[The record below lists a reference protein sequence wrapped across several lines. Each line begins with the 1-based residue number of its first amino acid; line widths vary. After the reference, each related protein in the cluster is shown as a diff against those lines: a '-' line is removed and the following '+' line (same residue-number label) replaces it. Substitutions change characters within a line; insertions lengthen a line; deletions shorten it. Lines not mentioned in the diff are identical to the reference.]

1 MKIILTFVLS
11 AFAALM
17 LITARAAVL
26 PACPPQM
33 MDEVMAMLA
42 DKTNDEKLA
51 VLVSTLDEFLKGG
64 GGYSRVFIDDATN
77 AVVEEINGELL
88 GETPDIFTP
97 EYLEMLRATMLE
109 DMVTDYIGKFNILD
123 LAAKNGRNVEIRMNF
138 GDRGT
143 LTVATFSPEQ
153 VAEALHN
160 YQPAQPPI
168 EGDVVEGIDPL
179 LVKLALILK
188 DKGLNMNSAFGIFDS
203 DNEGQISLDN
213 FRSIASTNF
222 KIENKDIDKLI
233 KIIFG
238 EKVVID
244 KQDFYQI
251 FNNLLPFEDD
261 ADYIRKTKVLG
272 EQSQISF
279 NIIDKQNNNINNNI
293 NYNTTGAL
301 NQMDI
306 NVNNSGTMTN
316 YNNLNNNLYSPNLNN
331 NKYKNIR
338 RNSRTMNEIILE
350 INKYMF
356 YIGKSTAADLFKIF
370 DKDANLKVGK
380 KELAEGFAKIG
391 IQLNPEEHE
400 MIWKSI
406 VGTYSI
412 EDFGFEEFKKF
423 YEKQKKKKK

>member
-42 DKTNDEKLA
+42 DKTDDEKLA

-123 LAAKNGRNVEIRMNF
+123 LAAKTGRNVEIRMKF

-179 LVKLALILK
+179 DYGLDDLYEILDTVPTVETLVVLTRLIDMSIAESGNTTDHAWIEEVSKKVVFSQVSNDYARANLIDEAEIEAAK
-188 DKGLNMNSAFGIFDS
+188 HLFLDTYKQYDSDDNYIMHYILLTAAHVGYDVELRMCDEEHLDTPFVLVFTPDEIFDAFS
-203 DNEGQISLDN
+203 E
-213 FRSIASTNF
+213 
-222 KIENKDIDKLI
+222 
-233 KIIFG
+233 
-238 EKVVID
+238 
-244 KQDFYQI
+244 
-251 FNNLLPFEDD
+251 
-261 ADYIRKTKVLG
+261 
-272 EQSQISF
+272 
-279 NIIDKQNNNINNNI
+279 
-293 NYNTTGAL
+293 
-301 NQMDI
+301 
-306 NVNNSGTMTN
+306 
-316 YNNLNNNLYSPNLNN
+316 
-331 NKYKNIR
+331 
-338 RNSRTMNEIILE
+338 
-350 INKYMF
+350 
-356 YIGKSTAADLFKIF
+356 
-370 DKDANLKVGK
+370 
-380 KELAEGFAKIG
+380 
-391 IQLNPEEHE
+391 
-400 MIWKSI
+400 
-406 VGTYSI
+406 
-412 EDFGFEEFKKF
+412 
-423 YEKQKKKKK
+423 

>member
-33 MDEVMAMLA
+33 MDEVMAMLT
-42 DKTNDEKLA
+42 DKTDDEKLA

-123 LAAKNGRNVEIRMNF
+123 LAAKTGRNVEIRMNF

-179 LVKLALILK
+179 
-188 DKGLNMNSAFGIFDS
+188 DYGLDDLYEIRHGPDGRNTGDAGT
-203 DNEGQISLDN
+203 LD
-213 FRSIASTNF
+213 
-222 KIENKDIDKLI
+222 
-233 KIIFG
+233 G
-238 EKVVID
+238 
-244 KQDFYQI
+244 
-251 FNNLLPFEDD
+251 
-261 ADYIRKTKVLG
+261 
-272 EQSQISF
+272 
-279 NIIDKQNNNINNNI
+279 
-293 NYNTTGAL
+293 
-301 NQMDI
+301 
-306 NVNNSGTMTN
+306 
-316 YNNLNNNLYSPNLNN
+316 
-331 NKYKNIR
+331 
-338 RNSRTMNEIILE
+338 LE
-350 INKYMF
+350 HCR
-356 YIGKSTAADLFKIF
+356 
-370 DKDANLKVGK
+370 VGRH
-380 KELAEGFAKIG
+380 
-391 IQLNPEEHE
+391 NR
-400 MIWKSI
+400 
-406 VGTYSI
+406 
-412 EDFGFEEFKKF
+412 
-423 YEKQKKKKK
+423 

>member
-42 DKTNDEKLA
+42 DKTDDEKLA

-64 GGYSRVFIDDATN
+64 GGYSWVFIDDATN
-77 AVVEEINGELL
+77 AVVEEINGFLL

-123 LAAKNGRNVEIRMNF
+123 LAAKTGRNVEIRMNF

-179 LVKLALILK
+179 DYGLDDLYEILDTVPTVETLVVLTRLIDMSIAESGNTTDHAWIEEVSKKVVFSQVSNDYARANLIDEAEIEAAK
-188 DKGLNMNSAFGIFDS
+188 HLFLDTYKQYDSDDNYIMHYILLTAAHVGYDVELRMCDEEHMDTPFVLVFTPDEIFDAFS
-203 DNEGQISLDN
+203 E
-213 FRSIASTNF
+213 
-222 KIENKDIDKLI
+222 
-233 KIIFG
+233 
-238 EKVVID
+238 
-244 KQDFYQI
+244 
-251 FNNLLPFEDD
+251 
-261 ADYIRKTKVLG
+261 
-272 EQSQISF
+272 
-279 NIIDKQNNNINNNI
+279 
-293 NYNTTGAL
+293 
-301 NQMDI
+301 
-306 NVNNSGTMTN
+306 
-316 YNNLNNNLYSPNLNN
+316 
-331 NKYKNIR
+331 
-338 RNSRTMNEIILE
+338 
-350 INKYMF
+350 
-356 YIGKSTAADLFKIF
+356 
-370 DKDANLKVGK
+370 
-380 KELAEGFAKIG
+380 
-391 IQLNPEEHE
+391 
-400 MIWKSI
+400 
-406 VGTYSI
+406 
-412 EDFGFEEFKKF
+412 
-423 YEKQKKKKK
+423 

>member
-42 DKTNDEKLA
+42 DKTDDEKLA

-88 GETPDIFTP
+88 GETPDTFTP

-123 LAAKNGRNVEIRMNF
+123 LAAKTGRNVEIRMNF

-179 LVKLALILK
+179 DYGLDDLYEILDTVPTVETLVVLTRLIDMSIAESGNTTDHAWIEEVSKKVVFSQVSNDYARANLIDEAEIEAAK
-188 DKGLNMNSAFGIFDS
+188 HLFLDTYKQYDSDDNYIMHYILLTAAHVGYDVELRMCDEEHMDTPFVLVFTPDEIFDAFS
-203 DNEGQISLDN
+203 E
-213 FRSIASTNF
+213 
-222 KIENKDIDKLI
+222 
-233 KIIFG
+233 
-238 EKVVID
+238 
-244 KQDFYQI
+244 
-251 FNNLLPFEDD
+251 
-261 ADYIRKTKVLG
+261 
-272 EQSQISF
+272 
-279 NIIDKQNNNINNNI
+279 
-293 NYNTTGAL
+293 
-301 NQMDI
+301 
-306 NVNNSGTMTN
+306 
-316 YNNLNNNLYSPNLNN
+316 
-331 NKYKNIR
+331 
-338 RNSRTMNEIILE
+338 
-350 INKYMF
+350 
-356 YIGKSTAADLFKIF
+356 
-370 DKDANLKVGK
+370 
-380 KELAEGFAKIG
+380 
-391 IQLNPEEHE
+391 
-400 MIWKSI
+400 
-406 VGTYSI
+406 
-412 EDFGFEEFKKF
+412 
-423 YEKQKKKKK
+423 

>member
-42 DKTNDEKLA
+42 DKTDDEKLA

-123 LAAKNGRNVEIRMNF
+123 LAAKTGRNVEIRMNF

-179 LVKLALILK
+179 DYGLDDLYEILDTVPTVETLVVLTRLIDMSIAESGNTTDHAWIEEVSKKVVFSQVSNDYARANLIDEAEIEAAK
-188 DKGLNMNSAFGIFDS
+188 HLFLDTYKQYDSDDNYIMHYILLTAAHVGYDVELRMCDEEHMDAPFVLVFTPDEIFDAFS
-203 DNEGQISLDN
+203 E
-213 FRSIASTNF
+213 
-222 KIENKDIDKLI
+222 
-233 KIIFG
+233 
-238 EKVVID
+238 
-244 KQDFYQI
+244 
-251 FNNLLPFEDD
+251 
-261 ADYIRKTKVLG
+261 
-272 EQSQISF
+272 
-279 NIIDKQNNNINNNI
+279 
-293 NYNTTGAL
+293 
-301 NQMDI
+301 
-306 NVNNSGTMTN
+306 
-316 YNNLNNNLYSPNLNN
+316 
-331 NKYKNIR
+331 
-338 RNSRTMNEIILE
+338 
-350 INKYMF
+350 
-356 YIGKSTAADLFKIF
+356 
-370 DKDANLKVGK
+370 
-380 KELAEGFAKIG
+380 
-391 IQLNPEEHE
+391 
-400 MIWKSI
+400 
-406 VGTYSI
+406 
-412 EDFGFEEFKKF
+412 
-423 YEKQKKKKK
+423 

>member
-42 DKTNDEKLA
+42 DKTDDEKLA

-123 LAAKNGRNVEIRMNF
+123 LAAKTGRNVEIRMNF
-138 GDRGT
+138 GGRGT

-179 LVKLALILK
+179 DYGLDDLYEILDTVPTVETLVVLTRLIDMSIAESGNTTDHAWIEEVSKKVVFSQVSNDYARANLIDEAEIEAAK
-188 DKGLNMNSAFGIFDS
+188 HLFLDTYKQYDSDDNYIMHYILLTAAHVGYDVELRMCDEEHMDTPFVLVFTPDEIFDAFS
-203 DNEGQISLDN
+203 E
-213 FRSIASTNF
+213 
-222 KIENKDIDKLI
+222 
-233 KIIFG
+233 
-238 EKVVID
+238 
-244 KQDFYQI
+244 
-251 FNNLLPFEDD
+251 
-261 ADYIRKTKVLG
+261 
-272 EQSQISF
+272 
-279 NIIDKQNNNINNNI
+279 
-293 NYNTTGAL
+293 
-301 NQMDI
+301 
-306 NVNNSGTMTN
+306 
-316 YNNLNNNLYSPNLNN
+316 
-331 NKYKNIR
+331 
-338 RNSRTMNEIILE
+338 
-350 INKYMF
+350 
-356 YIGKSTAADLFKIF
+356 
-370 DKDANLKVGK
+370 
-380 KELAEGFAKIG
+380 
-391 IQLNPEEHE
+391 
-400 MIWKSI
+400 
-406 VGTYSI
+406 
-412 EDFGFEEFKKF
+412 
-423 YEKQKKKKK
+423 

>member
-42 DKTNDEKLA
+42 DKTDDEKLA

-77 AVVEEINGELL
+77 AVVEEINGELF

-123 LAAKNGRNVEIRMNF
+123 LAAKTGRNVEIRMNF

-179 LVKLALILK
+179 DYGLDDLYEILDTVPTVETLVVLTRLIDMSIAESGNTTDHAWIEEVSKKVVFSQVSNDYARANLIDEAEIEAAK
-188 DKGLNMNSAFGIFDS
+188 HLFLDTYKQYDSDDNYIMHYILLTAAHVGYDVELRMCDEEHMDTPFVLVFTPDEIFDAFS
-203 DNEGQISLDN
+203 E
-213 FRSIASTNF
+213 
-222 KIENKDIDKLI
+222 
-233 KIIFG
+233 
-238 EKVVID
+238 
-244 KQDFYQI
+244 
-251 FNNLLPFEDD
+251 
-261 ADYIRKTKVLG
+261 
-272 EQSQISF
+272 
-279 NIIDKQNNNINNNI
+279 
-293 NYNTTGAL
+293 
-301 NQMDI
+301 
-306 NVNNSGTMTN
+306 
-316 YNNLNNNLYSPNLNN
+316 
-331 NKYKNIR
+331 
-338 RNSRTMNEIILE
+338 
-350 INKYMF
+350 
-356 YIGKSTAADLFKIF
+356 
-370 DKDANLKVGK
+370 
-380 KELAEGFAKIG
+380 
-391 IQLNPEEHE
+391 
-400 MIWKSI
+400 
-406 VGTYSI
+406 
-412 EDFGFEEFKKF
+412 
-423 YEKQKKKKK
+423 

>member
-42 DKTNDEKLA
+42 DKTDDEKLA

-123 LAAKNGRNVEIRMNF
+123 LAAKTGRNVEIRMNF

-179 LVKLALILK
+179 DYGLDDLYEILDTVPTVETLVVLTRLIDMSIAESGNTTDHAWIEEVSKKVVFSQVSNDYARANLIDEAEIEAAK
-188 DKGLNMNSAFGIFDS
+188 HLFLDTYKQYDSDDNYIMHYILLTAAHVGYDVELRMCDEEHIDTPFVLVFTPDEIFDAFS
-203 DNEGQISLDN
+203 E
-213 FRSIASTNF
+213 
-222 KIENKDIDKLI
+222 
-233 KIIFG
+233 
-238 EKVVID
+238 
-244 KQDFYQI
+244 
-251 FNNLLPFEDD
+251 
-261 ADYIRKTKVLG
+261 
-272 EQSQISF
+272 
-279 NIIDKQNNNINNNI
+279 
-293 NYNTTGAL
+293 
-301 NQMDI
+301 
-306 NVNNSGTMTN
+306 
-316 YNNLNNNLYSPNLNN
+316 
-331 NKYKNIR
+331 
-338 RNSRTMNEIILE
+338 
-350 INKYMF
+350 
-356 YIGKSTAADLFKIF
+356 
-370 DKDANLKVGK
+370 
-380 KELAEGFAKIG
+380 
-391 IQLNPEEHE
+391 
-400 MIWKSI
+400 
-406 VGTYSI
+406 
-412 EDFGFEEFKKF
+412 
-423 YEKQKKKKK
+423 

>member
-42 DKTNDEKLA
+42 DKTDDEKLA

-123 LAAKNGRNVEIRMNF
+123 LAAKTGRNVEISMNF

-179 LVKLALILK
+179 DYGPDDLYEILDTVPTVETLVVLTRLIDMSIAESGNTTDHAWIEEVSKKVVFSQVSNDYARANLIDEAEIEAAK
-188 DKGLNMNSAFGIFDS
+188 HLFLDTYKQYDSDDNYIMHYILLTAAHVGYDVELRMCDEEHMDTPFVLVFTPDEIFDAFS
-203 DNEGQISLDN
+203 E
-213 FRSIASTNF
+213 
-222 KIENKDIDKLI
+222 
-233 KIIFG
+233 
-238 EKVVID
+238 
-244 KQDFYQI
+244 
-251 FNNLLPFEDD
+251 
-261 ADYIRKTKVLG
+261 
-272 EQSQISF
+272 
-279 NIIDKQNNNINNNI
+279 
-293 NYNTTGAL
+293 
-301 NQMDI
+301 
-306 NVNNSGTMTN
+306 
-316 YNNLNNNLYSPNLNN
+316 
-331 NKYKNIR
+331 
-338 RNSRTMNEIILE
+338 
-350 INKYMF
+350 
-356 YIGKSTAADLFKIF
+356 
-370 DKDANLKVGK
+370 
-380 KELAEGFAKIG
+380 
-391 IQLNPEEHE
+391 
-400 MIWKSI
+400 
-406 VGTYSI
+406 
-412 EDFGFEEFKKF
+412 
-423 YEKQKKKKK
+423 

>member
-42 DKTNDEKLA
+42 DKTDDEKLA

-123 LAAKNGRNVEIRMNF
+123 LAAKTGRNVEIRMNF

-179 LVKLALILK
+179 DYGLDDLYEILDTVPTVETLVVLTRLIDMSIAESGNTADHAWIEEVSKKVVFSQVSNDYARANLIDEAEIEAAK
-188 DKGLNMNSAFGIFDS
+188 HLFLDTYKQYDSDDNYIMHYILLTAAHVGYDVELRMCDEEHMDTPFVLVFTPDEIFDAFS
-203 DNEGQISLDN
+203 E
-213 FRSIASTNF
+213 
-222 KIENKDIDKLI
+222 
-233 KIIFG
+233 
-238 EKVVID
+238 
-244 KQDFYQI
+244 
-251 FNNLLPFEDD
+251 
-261 ADYIRKTKVLG
+261 
-272 EQSQISF
+272 
-279 NIIDKQNNNINNNI
+279 
-293 NYNTTGAL
+293 
-301 NQMDI
+301 
-306 NVNNSGTMTN
+306 
-316 YNNLNNNLYSPNLNN
+316 
-331 NKYKNIR
+331 
-338 RNSRTMNEIILE
+338 
-350 INKYMF
+350 
-356 YIGKSTAADLFKIF
+356 
-370 DKDANLKVGK
+370 
-380 KELAEGFAKIG
+380 
-391 IQLNPEEHE
+391 
-400 MIWKSI
+400 
-406 VGTYSI
+406 
-412 EDFGFEEFKKF
+412 
-423 YEKQKKKKK
+423 

>member
-179 LVKLALILK
+179 DYGLDDLYEILDTVPTVETLVVLTRLIDMSIAESGNTTDHAWIEEVSKKVVFSQVSNDYARANLIDEAEIEAAK
-188 DKGLNMNSAFGIFDS
+188 HLFLDTYKQYDSDDNYIMHYILLTAAHVGYDVELRMCDEEHMDTPFVLVFTPDEIFDAFS
-203 DNEGQISLDN
+203 E
-213 FRSIASTNF
+213 
-222 KIENKDIDKLI
+222 
-233 KIIFG
+233 
-238 EKVVID
+238 
-244 KQDFYQI
+244 
-251 FNNLLPFEDD
+251 
-261 ADYIRKTKVLG
+261 
-272 EQSQISF
+272 
-279 NIIDKQNNNINNNI
+279 
-293 NYNTTGAL
+293 
-301 NQMDI
+301 
-306 NVNNSGTMTN
+306 
-316 YNNLNNNLYSPNLNN
+316 
-331 NKYKNIR
+331 
-338 RNSRTMNEIILE
+338 
-350 INKYMF
+350 
-356 YIGKSTAADLFKIF
+356 
-370 DKDANLKVGK
+370 
-380 KELAEGFAKIG
+380 
-391 IQLNPEEHE
+391 
-400 MIWKSI
+400 
-406 VGTYSI
+406 
-412 EDFGFEEFKKF
+412 
-423 YEKQKKKKK
+423 